1 MRKRWNFGMVVKF
14 GDLRWCHG
22 GTSKFSQIGRRALL
36 SAQALDTSSQST
48 FYDNDGRYLD
58 GTQELT
64 LLATD
69 TTRFFRH
76 QSDRFMRVGAS
87 WRKPK
92 GIDNCVRRR
101 FKGVIRMYGSPKD
114 SPDPDLKFSPVELLM
129 IDRSILGPRSVM
141 APTRRPAT

>member
-1 MRKRWNFGMVVKF
+1 MELANGREVW
-14 GDLRWCHG
+14 DLWWCHG
-22 GTSKFSQIGRRALL
+22 ETSKFSQFGRRALL
-36 SAQALDTSSQST
+36 SAQALETSNQST
-48 FYDNDGRYLD
+48 FTTTTAYILD

-101 FKGVIRMYGSPKD
+101 FKGVIRMYGSPNILQIQTWI
-114 SPDPDLKFSPVELLM
+114 SRPWKF
-129 IDRSILGPRSVM
+129 R
-141 APTRRPAT
+141 

>member
-1 MRKRWNFGMVVKF
+1 
-14 GDLRWCHG
+14 
-22 GTSKFSQIGRRALL
+22 LL
-36 SAQALDTSSQST
+36 SAQALETSNQST
-48 FYDNDGRYLD
+48 FTTTTAYILD

-101 FKGVIRMYGSPKD
+101 FKGVIRMYGSPNILQIRIWI
-114 SPDPDLKFSPVELLM
+114 SRPWKF
-129 IDRSILGPRSVM
+129 R
-141 APTRRPAT
+141 